1 MRPIA
6 VIALATVLGGLVA
19 TEVAQAADADGDGV
33 PDVLDPCISFPLS
46 NPLDSNGDGIPDKCQ
61 CGDVSPVGG
70 DGLLGF
76 DDATGFAPCFITGGT
91 TAAFTCTQLPLG
103 KGDTQRDGLWGFD
116 DATNVAQAFIGALPS
131 FSLTCEARPEGTPT
145 PTPIEVYGAWHCGD
159 DFCTWASVRDTSPGG
174 EFDIQNHWLI
184 DRGDGVPSVNLAVL
198 SFVDPLKLLNLT
210 TDAVTLNGVQ
220 RGMR

>member
-46 NPLDSNGDGIPDKCQ
+46 NPLDSNGDGIPDECQ

-76 DDATGFAPCFITGGT
+76 DDATGFAQCFITGGT

-103 KGDTQRDGLWGFD
+103 KGDTQRDGLW
-116 DATNVAQAFIGALPS
+116 ASTTPRTSPRRSSAPS
-131 FSLTCEARPEGTPT
+131 RASRSRAKPGPKGPPRPPPLKSTVPGIVVMT
-145 PTPIEVYGAWHCGD
+145 
-159 DFCTWASVRDTSPGG
+159 SVRGPVCGTWWSSTS
-174 EFDIQNHWLI
+174 
-184 DRGDGVPSVNLAVL
+184 R
-198 SFVDPLKLLNLT
+198 T
-210 TDAVTLNGVQ
+210 TG
-220 RGMR
+220 